1 MTEKSI
7 KHISSESGSSVV
19 VVKLMDGHFSDDS
32 WWRSSVE
39 EEEEGRLH
47 HYELLEVV
55 GGKQAA
61 CLQPCR
67 AGRVWQDF
75 VLDSLPPKLRKKRD
89 KSKKYK
95 EVCFY

>member
-1 MTEKSI
+1 M
-7 KHISSESGSSVV
+7 
-19 VVKLMDGHFSDDS
+19 VVKLMDGHFTDDS

-39 EEEEGRLH
+39 EEEEDRLH

-55 GGKQAA
+55 GGKEAA
-61 CLQPCR
+61 CLQPYR